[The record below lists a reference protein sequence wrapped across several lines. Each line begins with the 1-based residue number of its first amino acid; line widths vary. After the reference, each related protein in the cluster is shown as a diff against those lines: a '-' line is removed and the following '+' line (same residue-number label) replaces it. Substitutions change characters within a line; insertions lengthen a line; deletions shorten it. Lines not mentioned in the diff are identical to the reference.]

1 MRIEAKREFENL
13 AREATRCRE
22 CFIRGE
28 VTAPYIDV
36 AQPRWVGQKYWE
48 SSFRVLVLMINR
60 GRSPKNSA
68 SAREFLRRVRAF
80 RDGTMELDELLER
93 QRKAMESSWARFRRF
108 YISGLALD
116 FDDVAFANAT
126 MSPSRTWLGAQQRRM
141 SILNRCSAV
150 ASANILARSFRFC
163 GRTWFWLLADR
174 CALSGGG
181 FVTCCPLRM
190 SSRPCTTRIARGA
203 PRSGMN
209 SRECVRPWML
219 RARRVVLANKRMQ
232 ERTRHGWNGA
242 SPLNPVFYGQRCSD

>member
-116 FDDVAFANAT
+116 FDDVAFANVAWCAT
-126 MSPSRTWLGAQQRRM
+126 AENVYPESMLG
-141 SILNRCSAV
+141 RCFSKHT
-150 ASANILARSFRFC
+150 
-163 GRTWFWLLADR
+163 GPLLQ
-174 CALSGGG
+174 
-181 FVTCCPLRM
+181 VLR
-190 SSRPCTTRIARGA
+190 PH
-203 PRSGMN
+203 
-209 SRECVRPWML
+209 
-219 RARRVVLANKRMQ
+219 VVLASGRPVRPFGRRVRDLLPTADVIETLHYAHRKGRTE
-232 ERTRHGWNGA
+232 ERDELTRVRSALDAARAAGRAG
-242 SPLNPVFYGQRCSD
+242 